1 MSEALH
7 PCAPLFLILLILVD
21 LHVGLSHPFF
31 LFYHFGYDQACRFV
45 SLHIIIHTFSSATLP
60 TVTHASIHND
70 SRVHLQECLPYTY
83 HVRCAPPWCFLGPS
97 SVLSVNAKT
106 YKPTSTSQSAYSSID
121 GKALYVQGGV
131 FKTGYST
138 NPAFMVDLS
147 QSWNT
152 SNPVY
157 QQLQTGYVQNHAAV
171 GVSSDRKWW
180 TVLIGNLV
188 ARYSADT
195 NAWVPLVT
203 ISMDKTFGVTGA
215 TDPATDMMYIPFAY
229 AKSGDIATVR
239 INLKT
244 GEVNNDSR
252 GHSMKHKSLY
262 STAWNALRES
272 VIYVSP
278 SGVYEYQWAEGW
290 SALTKN
296 GLTKIGL
303 RGQCLVSVNGGK
315 KMVLFGGTTMD
326 QNVVI
331 GDICILDV
339 EKLVWTKGPTSPTG
353 GRTGPSCAGSNGQV
367 VIWGGSTTVDPNP
380 TYSDQQMLVFNVNTN
395 KWTDNYVA
403 P

>member
-1 MSEALH
+1 MGSLTFNMHVCMSQHSQNVCGILTISMYKKRCLQNLFRTHSSTAFPTQRQYPQSTMTQESSSKSVFRTLTMSVAL
-7 PCAPLFLILLILVD
+7 LL
-21 LHVGLSHPFF
+21 G
-31 LFYHFGYDQACRFV
+31 A
-45 SLHIIIHTFSSATLP
+45 
-60 TVTHASIHND
+60 
-70 SRVHLQECLPYTY
+70 
-83 HVRCAPPWCFLGPS
+83 S
-97 SVLSVNAKT
+97 SVLSVNAQT
-106 YKPTSTSQSAYSSID
+106 FKPTSTSQSAYSSID

-131 FKTGYST
+131 FKTSGTT
-138 NPAFMVDLS
+138 NQAFVVDLS
-147 QSWNT
+147 QSWDT

-157 QQLQTGYVQNHAAV
+157 QQLQPGYVHNHAAG

-188 ARYSADT
+188 ARYSADA
-195 NAWVPLVT
+195 NAWDPLVT

-229 AKSGDIATVR
+229 AKNGDIATVR

-244 GEVNNDSR
+244 GEVKNDSR

-290 SALTKN
+290 SAFTKN
-296 GLTKIGL
+296 GLSKIGL

-326 QNVVI
+326 QNDVI
-331 GDICILDV
+331 GDIFILDV
-339 EKLVWTKGPTSPTG
+339 EKQVWTKGPNAPAG
-353 GRTGPSCAGSNGQV
+353 GARTAPSCAGSNGQV